1 MKHNSSALFYFKYY
15 ILCTKRTNQ
24 SKRFE
29 NFECS
34 GQNFHNFCHFWNNKS
49 VFLWILRQS
58 SELQDK
64 SSILFSWNF
73 IHFQQKE
80 TITSNY
86 KFGENFM
93 WAVKSLK
100 FCILMGSKN
109 WLLVSNMTWRVWWI
123 FPQPL
128 KSLKICFRWV
138 LFVQSKKVWATKIQ
152 KSYLSL
158 HWTVMK
164 NLNEL
169 VVSKMAWGIGWMFI
183 TVLKSLKNCVLMM
196 GSFCL
201 NYTLFQLE
209 NFIGIMCHDTEGWCK
224 I

>member
-123 FPQPL
+123 FTQPL

-138 LFVQSKKVWATKIQ
+138 LFAQSIQGLSYKNTEELSFITLNSDEKFEWTCGFKNGMGNWVNVHYSTQ
-152 KSYLSL
+152 KS
-158 HWTVMK
+158 
-164 NLNEL
+164 
-169 VVSKMAWGIGWMFI
+169 
-183 TVLKSLKNCVLMM
+183 
-196 GSFCL
+196 
-201 NYTLFQLE
+201 
-209 NFIGIMCHDTEGWCK
+209 
-224 I
+224 